1 MIGTLN
7 SMSFLN
13 EKIAKKLLKNEKL
26 GKQFSARIISDTLG
40 ADYDEVYNNITL
52 TTDEIAFTALTIGSV
67 ADAVYYDDT
76 CYFNIEINGYSGES
90 KRRQLESCVYQLSLG
105 QLHSYKDYYKM
116 KKVVQI
122 SIDSFDFLGFG
133 DFMYNA
139 FLMDDLHYKKI
150 TDKLH
155 IVHINIDYL
164 RKMDYNNVVN
174 SNNQLMKDLY
184 FLICG
189 SNQLDMVMEK
199 SDSLMKK
206 VIKEAKK
213 IADINQM
220 DLYLTDEEM
229 RENDRKHDIEVA
241 TAKGIK
247 QGREENQRDM
257 IIALYQNG
265 ASLDLICKS
274 SGLSLEKVQQI
285 IETYDKN

>member
-1 MIGTLN
+1 
-7 SMSFLN
+7 
-13 EKIAKKLLKNEKL
+13 
-26 GKQFSARIISDTLG
+26 
-40 ADYDEVYNNITL
+40 
-52 TTDEIAFTALTIGSV
+52 
-67 ADAVYYDDT
+67 
-76 CYFNIEINGYSGES
+76 
-90 KRRQLESCVYQLSLG
+90 
-105 QLHSYKDYYKM
+105 M

-139 FLMDDLHYKKI
+139 FLMDDLHHKKI

-241 TAKGIK
+241 TVKGIK

-274 SGLSLEKVQQI
+274 SGLSIEKVQQI